1 MRTAKLIAILLL
13 VHSSVARA
21 DQEQEAA
28 KRAARARFV
37 DGDLAFKDGKYDK
50 AIEEFKASYK
60 LYPAPKLLYNI
71 AQAYRLNGDSS
82 TALNYYRDYLEKQP
96 KGELADKAR

>member
-37 DGDLAFKDGKYDK
+37 DGDLAFKDGKDDHLVK
-50 AIEEFKASYK
+50 MAVKDGKVGGFWI
-60 LYPAPKLLYNI
+60 
-71 AQAYRLNGDSS
+71 Q
-82 TALNYYRDYLEKQP
+82 
-96 KGELADKAR
+96 